1 MVQKTLGYQIGV
13 KRIIAIPFLLV
24 LFICLAIYTLVDLTQ
39 TVQSEI
45 KQASKIN
52 YLLAQSTASSPNSVT
67 TASIDKLLSEMPQY
81 ESILF
86 FPFDQ
91 QQHPTTRPIKVTE
104 VLFERYYGL
113 SEPVKINLLKLT
125 PNQKNTK
132 VDQLIGYSNLTLDLQ
147 TIRQQWFWQHL
158 PLMLV
163 LSFIALLNL
172 WFVVQK
178 VQNLTHRLPKLENLS
193 HHILQDEFSQ
203 AEAYQLP
210 KSNEAWVFEKAL
222 VYLLNKHKAQ
232 IAQINTLRQEK
243 NDLEETQIK
252 QLQHNSKFENILIH
266 EFKSSVSRIES
277 GLQLLHNQYISAE
290 QKDAVE
296 IITLG
301 KDDLNAKL
309 DQIIQINRI
318 DKGQTGVS
326 AYQFSPTG
334 LITQIVNDYQPL
346 AAEKNITLKA
356 KPYHADYVLEGDVQK
371 ITLIISSLVENAI
384 KFTDKGSITITSQLQ
399 HLQTQVRWMLQIED
413 TGIGIAKE
421 YLELIFE
428 PFFQIN
434 PEIKHTSSN
443 NSAGLFLVKKLL
455 ELMKGSITVTS
466 EPDVGSNF
474 QVSLLLKDWKYNYER
489 NLLLNKHIV
498 VWYHYEDLFETAK
511 RMENAGAKVETFTS
525 SELLEDYLLF
535 HTVDALFI
543 SRNIDYQAM
552 LDFVSKFRERENKAR
567 VTIICVYD
575 TKALNPHTIELL
587 KIAGVDYFVKKEVID
602 ERLDQYIKELSN
614 ILS

>member
-1 MVQKTLGYQIGV
+1 MVQKTLGYQIGL
-13 KRIIAIPFLLV
+13 KRIVAIPFLLV

-39 TVQSEI
+39 TVQYEI

-52 YLLAQSTASSPNSVT
+52 YLLAQSTASNPNGVT
-67 TASIDKLLSEMPQY
+67 TASIDTLLSEMPQY
-81 ESILF
+81 ESIVF

-91 QQHPTTRPIKVTE
+91 QHPTTHPIKVTE
-104 VLFERYYGL
+104 VFFERYYGL
-113 SEPVKINLLKLT
+113 SEPVKINLLTFK
-125 PNQKNTK
+125 PHQDNTK
-132 VDQLIGYSNLTLDLQ
+132 VEQLIGYSNITLDLQ

-158 PLMLV
+158 PLVLV
-163 LSFIALLNL
+163 LSFIALFNL
-172 WFVVQK
+172 WFVLQK

-193 HHILQDEFSQ
+193 HHILQDEFLA
-203 AEAYQLP
+203 AEAYKLP

-252 QLQHNSKFENILIH
+252 QLEHNSKFENILIH

-399 HLQTQVRWMLQIED
+399 HLQTQVRWTLQIED

-434 PEIKHTSSN
+434 PEVKHSSSA

-455 ELMKGSITVTS
+455 ALMKGSITVTS

-474 QVSLLLKDWKYNYER
+474 QVSLLLKDWKHNYER

-543 SRNIDYQAM
+543 SRNIDYQTM

>member
-1 MVQKTLGYQIGV
+1 MAQKTLGYQIGV
-13 KRIIAIPFLLV
+13 KRIVAIPFLLV
-24 LFICLAIYTLVDLTQ
+24 LFICLVIYTLVDLTQ

-52 YLLAQSTASSPNSVT
+52 YLLAQSTASNPNSVT
-67 TASIDKLLSEMPQY
+67 TASVDKLLSEMPQY

-86 FPFDQ
+86 FPFD

-125 PNQKNTK
+125 PNQKNAK
-132 VDQLIGYSNLTLDLQ
+132 VDQLIGYSNLTIDLK
-147 TIRQQWFWQHL
+147 TIRHQWFWQRL
-158 PLMLV
+158 PLVFV

-178 VQNLTHRLPKLENLS
+178 VQNLTNRLPQLEDLS
-193 HHILQDEFSQ
+193 RHILQDEFSQ

-222 VYLLNKHKAQ
+222 VYLINKRKAQ

-243 NDLEETQIK
+243 NALEDSQFK
-252 QLQHNSKFENILIH
+252 QLEHSSKFENILIH

-296 IITLG
+296 IISLG

-318 DKGQTGVS
+318 DKGQTGVG
-326 AYQFSPTG
+326 AYQFSPTA
-334 LITQIVNDYQPL
+334 LITQIVNDYQPF
-346 AAEKNITLKA
+346 AAEKNITLTA
-356 KPYHADYVLEGDVQK
+356 KPYHADYVLEGDIQK

-421 YLELIFE
+421 HLEQIFE

-434 PEIKHTSSN
+434 PEVKHSSSN

-455 ELMKGSITVTS
+455 ELMKGGITVTS
-466 EPDVGSNF
+466 EPDVGTNF
-474 QVSLLLKDWKYNYER
+474 QVSLLLKDWKHNYER
-489 NLLLNKHIV
+489 NLLINKHIV
-498 VWYHYEDLFETAK
+498 VWYHYEDLFEKAK

-525 SELLEDYLLF
+525 SELLEDYLSS

-543 SRNIDYQAM
+543 SRNIHYQAI

-567 VTIICVYD
+567 VTIVCVYD

-602 ERLDQYIKELSN
+602 ERLDQYIKELSH

>member
-1 MVQKTLGYQIGV
+1 MVQKTLGYQIGL
-13 KRIIAIPFLLV
+13 KRIVAIPFLLV

-39 TVQSEI
+39 TVQYEI

-52 YLLAQSTASSPNSVT
+52 YLLAQSTASNPNSVT

-399 HLQTQVRWMLQIED
+399 HLQTQVRWTLQIED

-421 YLELIFE
+421 HLEQIFE

-434 PEIKHTSSN
+434 PEVKHSSSA

-455 ELMKGSITVTS
+455 ALMKGSITVTS

-474 QVSLLLKDWKYNYER
+474 QVSLLLKDWKHNYER

-498 VWYHYEDLFETAK
+498 AWYHYEDLFETAK

>member
-24 LFICLAIYTLVDLTQ
+24 LFICLVIYTLVDLTQ

-52 YLLAQSTASSPNSVT
+52 YLIAQSTASNPNSVT
-67 TASIDKLLSEMPQY
+67 TASVDKLLSEMPQY
-81 ESILF
+81 ESIVF

-91 QQHPTTRPIKVTE
+91 QQHPTTRPIKVTD

-125 PNQKNTK
+125 PNQNNTK

-163 LSFIALLNL
+163 LSFIALFNL

-178 VQNLTHRLPKLENLS
+178 VQHLTHRLPKLEDLS
-193 HHILQDEFSQ
+193 HQILQDEFSQ

-210 KSNEAWVFEKAL
+210 NSNEAWVFEKAL
-222 VYLLNKHKAQ
+222 MYLLNKRKAQ

-243 NDLEETQIK
+243 NSLEETQFK
-252 QLQHNSKFENILIH
+252 QLEHSSKFENILIH

-318 DKGQTGVS
+318 DKGQTGVG
-326 AYQFSPTG
+326 AYQFSPTA
-334 LITQIVNDYQPL
+334 LITQIVNDYQPF
-346 AAEKNITLKA
+346 AAEKNITLTA
-356 KPYHADYVLEGDVQK
+356 KPYHADYVLEGDIQK

-421 YLELIFE
+421 HLEQIFE
-428 PFFQIN
+428 PFFQIS
-434 PEIKHTSSN
+434 PEVKHTSSN

-455 ELMKGSITVTS
+455 ELMKGGITVTS
-466 EPDVGSNF
+466 EPNVGTNF
-474 QVSLLLKDWKYNYER
+474 QVSLLLKDWKHNYER
-489 NLLLNKHIV
+489 NLLINKHIV
-498 VWYHYEDLFETAK
+498 VWYHYEDLFEKAK

-525 SELLEDYLLF
+525 SELLEDYLSS

-543 SRNIDYQAM
+543 SRNIHYQAI

-602 ERLDQYIKELSN
+602 DTLDQYIKELSH

>member
-24 LFICLAIYTLVDLTQ
+24 LFICLVIYTLVDLTQ

-52 YLLAQSTASSPNSVT
+52 YLIAQSTASNPNSVT
-67 TASIDKLLSEMPQY
+67 TASVDKLLSEMPQY
-81 ESILF
+81 ESIVF

-91 QQHPTTRPIKVTE
+91 QQHPTTRPIKVTD

-125 PNQKNTK
+125 PNQNNTK

-163 LSFIALLNL
+163 LSFIALFNL

-178 VQNLTHRLPKLENLS
+178 VQHLTHRLPKLEDLS
-193 HHILQDEFSQ
+193 HQILQDEFSQ

-210 KSNEAWVFEKAL
+210 NSNEAWVFEKAL
-222 VYLLNKHKAQ
+222 MYLLNKRKAQ

-243 NDLEETQIK
+243 NSLEETQFK
-252 QLQHNSKFENILIH
+252 QLEHSSKFENILIH

-318 DKGQTGVS
+318 DKGQTGVG
-326 AYQFSPTG
+326 AYQFSPTA
-334 LITQIVNDYQPL
+334 LITQIVNDYQPF
-346 AAEKNITLKA
+346 AAEKNITLTA
-356 KPYHADYVLEGDVQK
+356 KPYHADYVLEGDIQK

-384 KFTDKGSITITSQLQ
+384 KFTDKGSII
-399 HLQTQVRWMLQIED
+399 
-413 TGIGIAKE
+413 
-421 YLELIFE
+421 
-428 PFFQIN
+428 PN
-434 PEIKHTSSN
+434 PIVKV
-443 NSAGLFLVKKLL
+443 LLV
-455 ELMKGSITVTS
+455 
-466 EPDVGSNF
+466 
-474 QVSLLLKDWKYNYER
+474 
-489 NLLLNKHIV
+489 
-498 VWYHYEDLFETAK
+498 
-511 RMENAGAKVETFTS
+511 
-525 SELLEDYLLF
+525 
-535 HTVDALFI
+535 
-543 SRNIDYQAM
+543 
-552 LDFVSKFRERENKAR
+552 
-567 VTIICVYD
+567 
-575 TKALNPHTIELL
+575 
-587 KIAGVDYFVKKEVID
+587 
-602 ERLDQYIKELSN
+602 
-614 ILS
+614 

>member
-13 KRIIAIPFLLV
+13 KRIVAIPFLLV
-24 LFICLAIYTLVDLTQ
+24 LFICLVIYTLVDLTQ

-52 YLLAQSTASSPNSVT
+52 YLLAQSIASSPNSVT

-81 ESILF
+81 ESIVF

-113 SEPVKINLLKLT
+113 SEPVKINLLTFK
-125 PNQKNTK
+125 PHQDNTK
-132 VDQLIGYSNLTLDLQ
+132 VEQLIGYSNITLDLQ

-158 PLMLV
+158 PLVLV

-172 WFVVQK
+172 WFVLQK
-178 VQNLTHRLPKLENLS
+178 VQNLTNRLPELEDLS
-193 HHILQDEFSQ
+193 HQILQDEFSQ

-210 KSNEAWVFEKAL
+210 NSNEAWVFEKAL
-222 VYLLNKHKAQ
+222 VYLINKRKAQ

-243 NDLEETQIK
+243 NDLEDSQFK
-252 QLQHNSKFENILIH
+252 QLEHSSKFENILIH

-296 IITLG
+296 IISLG

-318 DKGQTGVS
+318 DKGQIGVS
-326 AYQFSPTG
+326 AYQFSPTA

-346 AAEKNITLKA
+346 AAEKNIALTA
-356 KPYHADYVLEGDVQK
+356 KPYHADYVLEGDIQK
-371 ITLIISSLVENAI
+371 ITLIISSLVENAV

-421 YLELIFE
+421 HLEQIFE

-434 PEIKHTSSN
+434 PEVKHTSSTR
-443 NSAGLFLVKKLL
+443 VC
-455 ELMKGSITVTS
+455 
-466 EPDVGSNF
+466 P
-474 QVSLLLKDWKYNYER
+474 Q
-489 NLLLNKHIV
+489 
-498 VWYHYEDLFETAK
+498 
-511 RMENAGAKVETFTS
+511 FT
-525 SELLEDYLLF
+525 L
-535 HTVDALFI
+535 A
-543 SRNIDYQAM
+543 
-552 LDFVSKFRERENKAR
+552 
-567 VTIICVYD
+567 
-575 TKALNPHTIELL
+575 
-587 KIAGVDYFVKKEVID
+587 
-602 ERLDQYIKELSN
+602 
-614 ILS
+614 